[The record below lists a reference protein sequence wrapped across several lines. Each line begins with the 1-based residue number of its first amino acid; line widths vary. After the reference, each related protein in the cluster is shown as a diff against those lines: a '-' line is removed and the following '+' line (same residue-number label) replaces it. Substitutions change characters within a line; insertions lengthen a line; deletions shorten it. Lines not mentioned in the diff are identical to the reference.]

1 MDMVNVTID
10 GKNVMVEAGSTILEA
25 AKKLKIH
32 IPTLCY
38 LDLHDLKMVNKV
50 ASCRICVVELEGLGR
65 MVPSCATPVAPGMKI
80 TTNSKRVLRARR
92 KILELFLSDHP
103 YDCLSCYKSTNCD
116 LQQLANDFDIMK
128 PTYRGEMSTYP
139 MDTSSGAIQRDLDK
153 CIMCRRCE
161 TVCNDVQ
168 TVGVLSG
175 NGRGFEAVVGPAEMK
190 PLSESI
196 CVYCGQCVS
205 VCPTA
210 ALTGIGYR
218 KEVWDAIFDDT
229 KTVVVQTAPA
239 IRAAIGEEFG
249 LEPGVPMTGKLAAG
263 LRKLGFDVVFD
274 TNFGADLTI
283 LEEAHELVQRV
294 TKGENLP
301 LLTSCCPG
309 WINFLEYQFPNL
321 LNIPSSCKSPQQ
333 MTGTMIKTYYA
344 EKMGLDPKNIVNVSV
359 MPCIAK
365 KYEANRPE
373 HCTNGLRDVDY
384 AITTRELAK
393 MFKEAGIDFS
403 HLDDEPFDNPM
414 GESTGAADIFGAS
427 GGVLEAALRTAYE
440 TVTGN
445 RLDDVNFE
453 SVRGMEG
460 IKETSI
466 DLGGTTLKVAVTS
479 GLGNAR
485 KVLEKIESGESQ
497 YHAIEIMACPGGC
510 INGGGQPYIHG
521 DYERIERRMQ
531 ALYAEDKSKKLRKS
545 HENPSIKK
553 IYEDYLGEPGS
564 HKAHDLLHTSYFAQ
578 KEYPNKE

>member
-1 MDMVNVTID
+1 V
-10 GKNVMVEAGSTILEA
+10 
-25 AKKLKIH
+25 
-32 IPTLCY
+32 
-38 LDLHDLKMVNKV
+38 
-50 ASCRICVVELEGLGR
+50 
-65 MVPSCATPVAPGMKI
+65 
-80 TTNSKRVLRARR
+80 
-92 KILELFLSDHP
+92 
-103 YDCLSCYKSTNCD
+103 
-116 LQQLANDFDIMK
+116 
-128 PTYRGEMSTYP
+128 
-139 MDTSSGAIQRDLDK
+139 
-153 CIMCRRCE
+153 
-161 TVCNDVQ
+161 
-168 TVGVLSG
+168 
-175 NGRGFEAVVGPAEMK
+175 
-190 PLSESI
+190 
-196 CVYCGQCVS
+196 
-205 VCPTA
+205 
-210 ALTGIGYR
+210 
-218 KEVWDAIFDDT
+218 
-229 KTVVVQTAPA
+229 
-239 IRAAIGEEFG
+239 
-249 LEPGVPMTGKLAAG
+249 TGKLAAG
-263 LRKLGFDVVFD
+263 LRTLGFDQVFD

-283 LEEAHELVQRV
+283 MEEAHELVQRV
-294 TKGENLP
+294 TQGKDLP

-344 EKMGLDPKNIVNVSV
+344 EKMGIDPKNIVNVSV

-373 HCTNGLRDVDY
+373 HATNGLRDVDY

-403 HLDDEPFDNPM
+403 HLDEEEFDDPL
-414 GESTGAADIFGAS
+414 GQSTGAADIFGAS

-453 SVRGMEG
+453 AVRGMDG
-460 IKETSI
+460 IKETTI
-466 DLGGTTLKVAVTS
+466 DLGGTALKVAVTS

-485 KVLEKIESGESQ
+485 KVLEKIERGESQ

-545 HENPSIKK
+545 HDNPSIKK
-553 IYEDYLGEPGS
+553 IYEEYLGEPGS